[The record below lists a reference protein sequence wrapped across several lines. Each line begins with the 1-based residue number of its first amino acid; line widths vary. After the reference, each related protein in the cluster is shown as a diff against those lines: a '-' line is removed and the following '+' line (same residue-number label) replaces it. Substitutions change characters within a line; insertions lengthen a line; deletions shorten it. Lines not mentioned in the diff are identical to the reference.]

1 MPEELLME
9 VHDFEQEA
17 VINTIP
23 KKKKCKKA
31 KGCLRSFTNSYEKN
45 RNEMQMRKKKYPFEW
60 RVPKNKK
67 ER

>member
-1 MPEELLME
+1 ME
-9 VHDFEQEA
+9 VCDIVHEA
-17 VINTIP
+17 GIKAIP